1 MLHALVNVMEHL
13 YGEIIKPFAFV
24 QWFPPLEQLLCN
36 AFHEIRRAA
45 TKICANF
52 AGQMCKV
59 FTLCTVAIH
68 PKHIFV
74 TLVPTFL
81 TMADAQQPRQP
92 QQPQPAHT
100 KHQPKH
106 PNTLHQNQSGERTEH
121 GGERAGKPERSG
133 ERGERGEHSRGQGS
147 THHQTTASTHQ
158 PRQDGY
164 AHKHQH
170 KHQQNPQRDDERG
183 SNKAHR
189 PEQQHRERP
198 PQSHKQR
205 SEQQERNERS
215 ERNER
220 HEHSHRPHQDRH
232 QGNRP
237 STQQHGH
244 QQRQQQSSGNNEQQ
258 ERYDRN
264 DRNNNR
270 SSRNQRGG
278 ERQSQHQGE
287 QVNQPKNSE
296 HTQQPEQPQRGNYN
310 TEYQSYRNHAANERP
325 EHSTVAKG
333 RVYEQTSQPS
343 AQPVQSPAQPRRPSF
358 RNDLPFGNEYGVVGV
373 EDDEPVP
380 SEIKEEWNFPPAEPV
395 GAPPIQP
402 ELPVLY
408 AGARGAAIRILS
420 RVERSDT
427 YLDKALEHE
436 LAEQELSPLDRALL
450 TELVHGVL
458 RWQSK
463 LDWVLTGFYHGEFVK
478 CITPVKNAM
487 RIALY
492 QMMFLT
498 KIPPFAAVNESV
510 EIIKRLKGVRS
521 ANLVNAVLRN
531 ILHNIRNIRYP
542 QREEDPTRYFS
553 IMYAHPSWMVKRW
566 ITRFGADNTEQLLKI
581 NNERPKI
588 TLRINVTQGEVA
600 TLRKE
605 LLTFLDMQD
614 IKHWDVSVPDAMLS
628 ELLVQVGSLSA
639 VREWAAYQK
648 GWFSVQDPSA
658 ALVCRLANPQ
668 HGQTVIDLCAA
679 PGGKATFCAELM
691 GNTGSILAVDKY
703 SGKLAIVKENAERLG
718 LRNIHVYA
726 ADARLFKPKD
736 KPTREQQHKPDKRE
750 KFPYKP
756 HEKEHDTHEQEAQT
770 NLAPFVDGADVV
782 LVDAP
787 CSGLGTLAK
796 KPDIRWKLEIDHL
809 RVLVRTQREILAN
822 AARLVKPG
830 GVLVYS
836 TCTIEPEENMHN
848 VEWFLQEFPEF
859 RLDRAEQYLDEHLCQ
874 DGALQTFPHVH
885 HIDGA
890 FAVRLIK
897 TA

>member
-1 MLHALVNVMEHL
+1 L
-13 YGEIIKPFAFV
+13 YYCNKPEAHSLL
-24 QWFPPLEQLLCN
+24 QPLLQC
-36 AFHEIRRAA
+36 
-45 TKICANF
+45 
-52 AGQMCKV
+52 
-59 FTLCTVAIH
+59 
-68 PKHIFV
+68 
-74 TLVPTFL
+74 FL
-81 TMADAQQPRQP
+81 IMPDTQQP
-92 QQPQPAHT
+92 QQPQPEQQPQLAQHNR
-100 KHQPKH
+100 KHQHNHKH
-106 PNTLHQNQSGERTEH
+106 QRNQQQNPSGERAERGNERGTHQSKAQAHTQAQPSQKPQPSAQVDNQDKHKHKHKHSHPHHQHDSDQRSERA
-121 GGERAGKPERSG
+121 GERAP
-133 ERGERGEHSRGQGS
+133 
-147 THHQTTASTHQ
+147 
-158 PRQDGY
+158 QD
-164 AHKHQH
+164 Q
-170 KHQQNPQRDDERG
+170 
-183 SNKAHR
+183 
-189 PEQQHRERP
+189 
-198 PQSHKQR
+198 KQR
-205 SEQQERNERS
+205 H
-215 ERNER
+215 ER
-220 HEHSHRPHQDRH
+220 HHRPHQDRH
-232 QGNRP
+232 RQDHRSNAQQQGQQQTPQQSQQQGNDQKERHERP
-237 STQQHGH
+237 QRHNTQRESKPNDERGERTERHG
-244 QQRQQQSSGNNEQQ
+244 
-258 ERYDRN
+258 ERKREP
-264 DRNNNR
+264 RGEAKGEA
-270 SSRNQRGG
+270 RNQA
-278 ERQSQHQGE
+278 H
-287 QVNQPKNSE
+287 
-296 HTQQPEQPQRGNYN
+296 HADQQPEQSQRSNYN
-310 TEYQSYRNHAANERP
+310 AEYQSYRKNAASERP
-325 EHSTVAKG
+325 EHGTVAKG
-333 RVYEQTSQPS
+333 RVYEQPSQPS
-343 AQPVQSPAQPRRPSF
+343 AQPTHSPTQPRRASF

-380 SEIKEEWNFPPAEPV
+380 SQTKEEWNFPPAEPV
-395 GAPPIQP
+395 GAPPIQA

-436 LAEQELSPLDRALL
+436 LAEQDLSALDRALL

-542 QREEDPTRYFS
+542 QREEDPTRYFA

-566 ITRFGADNTEQLLKI
+566 ITRFGADNTEQFLKI
-581 NNERPKI
+581 NNDRPKI
-588 TLRINVTQGEVA
+588 TLRINATQGDVE

-614 IKHWDVSVPDAMLS
+614 IKHWEVELPDTMLK
-628 ELLVQVGSLSA
+628 ERLVQVGSLSA

-668 HGQTVIDLCAA
+668 SGQTVIDLCSA

-691 GNTGSILAVDKY
+691 DNTGNILAVDKY
-703 SGKLAIVKENAERLG
+703 SGKLEIVKTNAERLE
-718 LRNIHVYA
+718 LKNIHVYA

-736 KPTREQQHKPDKRE
+736 KSKQEKQDQQERPDKRD
-750 KFPYKP
+750 KFSYKQ
-756 HEKEHDTHEQEAQT
+756 HDKEHDKQEREAQAT
-770 NLAPFVDGADVV
+770 LAPFVGGADIV

-796 KPDIRWKLEIDHL
+796 KPDIRWKLELDHL
-809 RVLVRTQREILAN
+809 RALVRTQREILAN
-822 AARLVKPG
+822 AARLVKAG

-836 TCTIEPEENMHN
+836 TCTTEPEENMQN

-890 FAVRLIK
+890 FAVRLVK
-897 TA
+897 SA